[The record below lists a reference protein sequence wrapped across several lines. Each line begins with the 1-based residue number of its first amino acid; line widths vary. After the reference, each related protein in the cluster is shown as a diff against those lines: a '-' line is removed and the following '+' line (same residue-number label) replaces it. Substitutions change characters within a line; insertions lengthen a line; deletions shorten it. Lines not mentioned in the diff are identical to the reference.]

1 MGGIRRLR
9 MREVEERG
17 PTRAPWQEALGAA
30 GAVPDYITHFL
41 CPALPAR
48 RPHVP
53 QTKGNLQSFR
63 KEKTAPTALSIAL

>member
-1 MGGIRRLR
+1 

-17 PTRAPWQEALGAA
+17 PTRAPWQ
-30 GAVPDYITHFL
+30 AVRGRGSGL
-41 CPALPAR
+41 CSQARHLRPPEPPAR